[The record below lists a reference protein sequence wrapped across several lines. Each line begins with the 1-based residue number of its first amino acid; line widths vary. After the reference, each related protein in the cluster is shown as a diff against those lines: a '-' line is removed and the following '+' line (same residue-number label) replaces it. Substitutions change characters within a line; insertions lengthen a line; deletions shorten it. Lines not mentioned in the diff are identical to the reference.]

1 MCADQDS
8 WTIGRLLNWTAEYLS
23 GHGSPSARLDAE
35 VLLAFVR
42 GCERIDLYTAFDQI
56 ANEEIRTAYRQL
68 VRRRAEGTP
77 VAYLVGHKEFYAMA
91 FEVTPA
97 VLIPR
102 AETEFLIVALLDL
115 AKLNPNKGLL
125 RIADIGTGSGVL
137 AITAAVHLPECNVTA
152 IDTSSE
158 ALEVAKRNAKTHAVS
173 DRIRWFSG
181 DLFANVESADVFDFV
196 LSNPP
201 YVSEQEYQQ
210 LPLHIREYEP
220 RGALL
225 AGEQGT
231 EVIERIVAESTARTA
246 KGGWL
251 LLEISPMI
259 EGAVRQIFD
268 SHREWQLKSIAKDHA
283 GHARV
288 VQARRI

>member
-23 GHGSPSARLDAE
+23 EHGSPSARLDAE
-35 VLLAFVR
+35 VLLASVR
-42 GCERIDLYTAFDQI
+42 RCERIELYTAFDHV
-56 ANEEIRTAYRQL
+56 ADDGIRTAYRQL

-102 AETEFLIVALLDL
+102 AETEFLVVALLDL
-115 AKLNPNKGLL
+115 AKLHPNKASL

-137 AITAAVHLPECNVTA
+137 AITAAVHLPGCNVTA
-152 IDTSSE
+152 TDTSSE

-173 DRIRWFSG
+173 DRIGWFAG
-181 DLFANVESADVFDFV
+181 DLFADVESADLFDFV

-201 YVSEQEYQQ
+201 YVSEIEYEQ
-210 LPLHIREYEP
+210 LPLHIREHEP
-220 RGALL
+220 RRALF
-225 AGEQGT
+225 AGQRGT

-246 KGGWL
+246 TGGWL

-259 EGAVRQIFD
+259 EEAVRQIFD
-268 SHREWQLKSIAKDHA
+268 SHREWQLKNITKDHA
-283 GHARV
+283 GHARL